1 MKNELVS
8 MYETQN
14 KENPLTETQKLFA
27 VIDGYMPERYNVTVP
42 ISLYGVTLNIQN
54 YLAYSRFQQFNEE
67 CINSYKEVYG
77 EDKFKEMFVVDPI
90 KLYKE
95 IVSNS
100 KAQALSDGLGVT
112 KWDF

>member
-27 VIDGYMPERYNVTVP
+27 IIDGCMGEKYNVTVP

-54 YLAYSRFQQFNEE
+54 YLAYSRFQQLNDE
-67 CINSYKEVYG
+67 CINRYKEAYG

-95 IVSNS
+95 IVSNA
-100 KAQALSDGLGVT
+100 KAQTLSDGLGVT
-112 KWDF
+112 K

>member
-27 VIDGYMPERYNVTVP
+27 IIDGCMGEKYNVTVP

-54 YLAYSRFQQFNEE
+54 YLAYSRFQQLNDE
-67 CINSYKEVYG
+67 CINRYKEIYG
-77 EDKFKEMFVVDPI
+77 EDKFKEMFVVDPV

-95 IVSNS
+95 IVSNA
-100 KAQALSDGLGVT
+100 KTQTFSDGLGVT
-112 KWDF
+112 K

>member
-27 VIDGYMPERYNVTVP
+27 YIDGYMPERYNVTVP

-67 CINSYKEVYG
+67 CVNHYKEVCG

-95 IVSNS
+95 IVSS
-100 KAQALSDGLGVT
+100 SRTQALSDGLGVT
-112 KWDF
+112 R

>member
-27 VIDGYMPERYNVTVP
+27 IIDGCMGEKQNVTVP
-42 ISLYGVTLNIQN
+42 LSLYGVTLNIQN
-54 YLAYSRFQQFNEE
+54 YLAYSRFQQLNDE
-67 CINSYKEVYG
+67 CINRYKEAYG
-77 EDKFKEMFVVDPI
+77 EDKFKEMFVVDPV

-100 KAQALSDGLGVT
+100 KAQTLSDGLGVT
-112 KWDF
+112 K